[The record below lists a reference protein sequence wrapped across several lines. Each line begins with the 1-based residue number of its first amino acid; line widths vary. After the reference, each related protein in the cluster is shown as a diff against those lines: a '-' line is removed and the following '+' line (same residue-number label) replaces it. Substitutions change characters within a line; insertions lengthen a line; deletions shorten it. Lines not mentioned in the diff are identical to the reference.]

1 MTIHRTWLLVFIFT
15 AAIVEGNAQV
25 AACNCSENLDTLIAK
40 TEVNY
45 AGFPA
50 KVNAGTKAAYQ
61 KLKTHLKEKAV
72 ASNTPTTCF
81 PVLREYVKFFYDSH
95 FQLSYY
101 DEQDAHAEFISLSE
115 SAVKERLRK
124 KGGTPLDGIWINQDS
139 SLKLAVLLY
148 PDKQY
153 KAVVLDSKNPKI
165 KQGLVYM
172 TITQGKRGLTVK
184 YHNSL
189 SSTDYPIKIK
199 GNLLQG
205 WSDELFGRIYPIS
218 MTADE
223 LREQQTWRNG
233 NHGLDFY
240 KLSPKTALLKIPSFT
255 NNDDRIAALITRNDS
270 IIRSTENLIV
280 DLTGNGGG
288 STGWISFLGYFMT
301 NPVMQE
307 NGYVRV
313 SPENVKL
320 KLADIEPY
328 VTNPIPPDYQKYF
341 PDSILTSYKNAYAEL
356 PATTAA
362 FYPAPGVVF
371 PLDSITVNPKK
382 IALVVDNLCG
392 SSTEY
397 FFFLS
402 TKSAKTVTYGSHT
415 FGMMDYEG
423 ASPTTLPFPG
433 FRLAI
438 PIVKSS
444 WTDSNPIDKTGFT
457 PDVLLDKTAP
467 AKWMD
472 YIRQQLEK

>member
-1 MTIHRTWLLVFIFT
+1 MAIHRTWLLASIFA
-15 AAIVEGNAQV
+15 AAIVEGNAQ
-25 AACNCSENLDTLIAK
+25 APACNCSENLDTLIAK
-40 TEVNY
+40 TELNY

-50 KVNAGTKAAYQ
+50 KVNADTKAAYQ
-61 KLKTHLKEKAV
+61 QLKTRLKEKAV
-72 ASNTPTTCF
+72 VSNTPVTCF

-101 DEQDAHAEFISLSE
+101 NEQDINAEYINLSVQE
-115 SAVKERLRK
+115 TKDRLRK
-124 KGGTPLDGIWINQDS
+124 KGGTPPEGIWINQDS
-139 SLKLAVLLY
+139 SLKVAVLLY
-148 PDKQY
+148 PDKEY
-153 KAVVLDSKNPKI
+153 KAIVLESKNPKI
-165 KQGLVYM
+165 QPGLVYM
-172 TITQGKRGLTVK
+172 TIAAGKRGLTVK
-184 YHNSL
+184 YHNGL

-205 WSDELFGRIYPIS
+205 WSDELFGRIYPVS
-218 MTADE
+218 MSAAE

-240 KLSPKTALLKIPSFT
+240 KLSQKTAVLKIPSFT
-255 NNDDRIAALITRNDS
+255 NNDDRIAALITRNDF

-320 KLADIEPY
+320 KLADVEPY

-341 PDSILTSYKNAYAEL
+341 PDSILNSYKKAYAEL
-356 PATTAA
+356 PTTTAA

-402 TKSAKTVTYGSHT
+402 KKSAKTVTYGSNT

-423 ASPTTLPFPG
+423 ASPTTLPFPA

-444 WTDSNPIDKTGFT
+444 WTDSSPIDKTGFK
-457 PDVLLDKTAP
+457 PDVLLSKTDP
-467 AKWMD
+467 AKWID